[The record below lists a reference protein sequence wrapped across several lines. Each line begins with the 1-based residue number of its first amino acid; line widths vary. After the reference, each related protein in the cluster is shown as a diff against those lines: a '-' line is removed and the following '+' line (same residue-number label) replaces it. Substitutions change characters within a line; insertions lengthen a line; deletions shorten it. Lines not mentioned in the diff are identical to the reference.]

1 MLASDILGNAVN
13 LEEDAARTH
22 LKNIVFRVA
31 FPAPHPHLSRL
42 RGYRT
47 VGENANPE
55 LPGLRGRAGKHL
67 THRFN
72 LVARYART

>member
-1 MLASDILGNAVN
+1 MLASNILGNAVN

-22 LKNIVFRVA
+22 LKDVVFRVA
-31 FPAPHPHLSRL
+31 LPAPHSHFSRL

-67 THRFN
+67 AHRFN
-72 LVARYART
+72 LIARHARA